1 MSLFEKMKASIGIG
15 AAKVD
20 ARLDNHIVIPG
31 KEITGEIYILGG
43 NVKQDIN
50 GVYLNINTTITKEI
64 DGKRTHSNYT
74 FFRYLVSSQ
83 FTINS
88 KEEKTM
94 PFSFIL
100 PFESPLSIGNTQV
113 WIQTELDIPLALDP
127 SDKDYIKVSPAP
139 SNRIILEALDSL
151 GFVLRH
157 VDNISSP
164 KNSIGIIQEFEFF
177 PRSGEFKGLLD
188 KIEVVTLPN
197 TYGIKLFLEIDRKA
211 RGFSSFLSEALEMDE
226 TKITLTLGFEEI
238 EEGVYA
244 IAEKLRNLINTYI

>member
-20 ARLDNHIVIPG
+20 ARLDNHIVTPG
-31 KEITGEIYILGG
+31 MELTGEVYILGG
-43 NVKQDIN
+43 NVEQDIN
-50 GVYLNINTTITKEI
+50 GVYLNLNTTITKEI
-64 DGKRTHSNYT
+64 DGKRIYSKYT

-83 FTINS
+83 FTIS
-88 KEEKTM
+88 PKEEKTI
-94 PFSFIL
+94 PFSFII
-100 PFESPLSIGNTQV
+100 PFESPLSLGNTQV

-127 SDKDYIKVSPAP
+127 SDKDYIEVSPAP

-151 GFVLRH
+151 GFVLRQ
-157 VDNISSP
+157 VDNVP
-164 KNSIGIIQEFEFF
+164 GHKNSMGVIQEFEFF

-188 KIEVVTLPN
+188 EIEVVTLPD
-197 TYGIKLFLEIDRKA
+197 TYGIRLFLEIDRKA
-211 RGFSSFLSEALEMDE
+211 RGFSSFFSEALEMDE
-226 TKITLTLGFEEI
+226 TKITLTLEFEEI